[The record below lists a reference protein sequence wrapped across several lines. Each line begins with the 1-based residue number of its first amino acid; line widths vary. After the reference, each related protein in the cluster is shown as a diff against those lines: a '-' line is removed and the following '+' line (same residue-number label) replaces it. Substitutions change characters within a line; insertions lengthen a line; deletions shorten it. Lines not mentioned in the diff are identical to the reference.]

1 VFGDLI
7 DTGDLPTMVSNL
19 MAPGRLAGLDFSVAA
34 ADQLSITPGTCL
46 LPDGV
51 LILEDQ
57 IKTLLV
63 PNSSF
68 STSYTVIYRLQDA
81 RVLGGSPALLSLLPG
96 LAPQSNFTDATVL
109 GWIQYPG
116 GSVPLQP
123 SQFNQP
129 TSLQVQPQDHR
140 INFTATAP
148 FAGAIRPPG
157 SRPGGVAL
165 RSLPVADLAANL
177 SQTMA
182 FGGLPARILGASVV
196 STAPQASDP
205 LNYVQYQIRSGATT
219 LLSHST
225 APAAQ
230 GPLAANVAAP
240 LVRQPGPTNI
250 FVIPPTGVATLVV
263 ARTGTVVGAPGDL
276 VVAVELPASDG
287 NWQERLLSLQN
298 EPVLNLLNVSTLP
311 QIYRL
316 SIPLVVGTKQPQKL
330 ITRLAVDFN
339 CLVTFTVTTAG
350 VQIPLSPGGG
360 LVSNTG
366 TLVTREFN
374 IPQGTGGQ
382 WTPGTT
388 ATIDIDIN
396 AQVGRGASF
405 AYCALTL
412 EATPFLL
419 FA

>member
-1 VFGDLI
+1 
-7 DTGDLPTMVSNL
+7 
-19 MAPGRLAGLDFSVAA
+19 
-34 ADQLSITPGTCL
+34 
-46 LPDGV
+46 
-51 LILEDQ
+51 
-57 IKTLLV
+57 
-63 PNSSF
+63 
-68 STSYTVIYRLQDA
+68 
-81 RVLGGSPALLSLLPG
+81 
-96 LAPQSNFTDATVL
+96 
-109 GWIQYPG
+109 
-116 GSVPLQP
+116 
-123 SQFNQP
+123 
-129 TSLQVQPQDHR
+129 
-140 INFTATAP
+140 
-148 FAGAIRPPG
+148 
-157 SRPGGVAL
+157 
-165 RSLPVADLAANL
+165 
-177 SQTMA
+177 MA